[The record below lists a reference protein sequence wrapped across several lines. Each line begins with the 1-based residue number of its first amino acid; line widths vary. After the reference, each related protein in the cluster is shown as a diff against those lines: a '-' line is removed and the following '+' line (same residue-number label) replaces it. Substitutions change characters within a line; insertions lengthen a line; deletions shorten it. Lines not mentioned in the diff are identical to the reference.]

1 MNLRIKSFLMLS
13 VLVITFQLFPKPIKS
28 QEVDTQ
34 KFINSGEYVECFLIN
49 DDKSETRVEC
59 DSFPMSDK

>member
-13 VLVITFQLFPKPIKS
+13 VLVIAFQIFPKPIKS

-49 DDKSETRVEC
+49 DDQSEPRVNC
-59 DSFPMSDK
+59 DSFPMSE